1 METKEKSHVF
11 QTLLY
16 AIAWF
21 ISSLLAVVDLL
32 NLRETVLDVLT
43 SIQFGIQQNDLQN
56 AQEFGKTI
64 QAIDQGLLFLGGTV
78 AVALAVFF
86 EYYFRKGE
94 EKGKLVKRIVW
105 VISIEVAIYLVLL
118 LIQVIV

>member
-1 METKEKSHVF
+1 MEEQEKSSILR
-11 QTLLY
+11 TLLY

-32 NLRETVLDVLT
+32 NLRETVLDILT
-43 SIQFGIQQNDLQN
+43 AVQFRMQQADLQK

-64 QAIDQGLLFLGGTV
+64 QVVDQGLLFVGGCV
-78 AVALAVFF
+78 AVALAVSF

-94 EKGKLVKRIVW
+94 AKGLLLKRVLW
-105 VISIEVAIYLVLL
+105 VIGSEVVLYVVFTIIQALV
-118 LIQVIV
+118 